1 MKWVNKAMIK
11 DFILIGQAGAG
22 KDTAYEIMN
31 SIEPKYQRLAFG
43 DAIRDVASSLRS
55 SYIGATDIYSTMT
68 MLFYPRLP
76 PKDLQR
82 KLYELSQIPYE
93 PPKDRRLLQE
103 LGTWAREYD
112 DEIWMRVV
120 SDAMESD
127 SKWGYVIT
135 DCRRRSE
142 LTKFRNL
149 ISVYIECPEDIRLER
164 LKKRDVTF
172 DEASLR
178 HKAEQEIPSLREDCD
193 FIVYN
198 DGDMDYL
205 REQLGELLKY
215 VNF

>member
-1 MKWVNKAMIK
+1 MSVLK

-43 DAIRDVASSLRS
+43 DAIRDVSTYIRKSSSPIVPYELMKS
-55 SYIGATDIYSTMT
+55 
-68 MLFYPRLP
+68 LFYPRLP
-76 PKDLQR
+76 PKSLQS
-82 KLYELSQIPYE
+82 KLYELQRVPYE

-120 SDAMESD
+120 GDAMKRSD
-127 SKWGYVIT
+127 SAASYVIT

-172 DEASLR
+172 DKASLR
-178 HKAEQEIPSLREDCD
+178 HKAEQEIPSLRDDCD

-205 REQLGELLKY
+205 REQLDELLKY

>member
-1 MKWVNKAMIK
+1 MSVLK
-11 DFILIGQAGAG
+11 DFILIGQAGSG

-43 DAIRDVASSLRS
+43 DEIRNISKTIRD
-55 SYIGATDIYSTMT
+55 YPTQFDTYTKMT
-68 MLFYPRLP
+68 MLFHPRLP

-82 KLYELSQIPYE
+82 KLHELSMIPYE

-120 SDAMESD
+120 SDEMKRSD
-127 SKWGYVIT
+127 SAASYVIT

-142 LTKFRNL
+142 LTKFRGL
-149 ISVYIECPEDIRLER
+149 VSVYIECPEDIRLER

-172 DEASLR
+172 DEVSLR
-178 HKAEQEIPSLREDCD
+178 HRAEREIPSLREDCD

-205 REQLGELLKY
+205 REQLEELLKY

>member
-1 MKWVNKAMIK
+1 MPVLK
-11 DFILIGQAGAG
+11 DFILIGQAGSG
-22 KDTAYEIMN
+22 KDTTYEVMN

-43 DAIRDVASSLRS
+43 DAIRDVSTYIRKSSSPIVPYELMKS
-55 SYIGATDIYSTMT
+55 
-68 MLFYPRLP
+68 LFYPRLP
-76 PKDLQR
+76 PKSLQS
-82 KLYELSQIPYE
+82 KLYELQRVPYE
-93 PPKDRRLLQE
+93 PPKDRKLLQE

-120 SDAMESD
+120 SDAMKNASHIP
-127 SKWGYVIT
+127 YVIT

-172 DEASLR
+172 DEVSLH
-178 HKAEQEIPSLREDCD
+178 HKAEREIPSLREDCD

-205 REQLGELLKY
+205 REQLEELLKY

>member
-1 MKWVNKAMIK
+1 MPRIK
-11 DFILIGQAGAG
+11 DFILIGQAGSG

-31 SIEPKYQRLAFG
+31 SIEHSYKRLAFG
-43 DAIRDVASSLRS
+43 DAIRDVATYIRKSSSPIVPYELMKS
-55 SYIGATDIYSTMT
+55 
-68 MLFYPRLP
+68 LFYPRLP
-76 PKDLQR
+76 PKSLQS
-82 KLYELSQIPYE
+82 KLYELQQIPYE

-120 SDAMESD
+120 KDAMKRSVD
-127 SKWGYVIT
+127 SAVSYVIT

-172 DEASLR
+172 DTEALH
-178 HKAEQEIPSLREDCD
+178 HKAEREIPSLREDCD
-193 FIVYN
+193 FVLYN

-205 REQLGELLKY
+205 REQLEELLKY